1 LPPRGVKMNLFSPCG
16 RLDAA
21 ARGSLYTIGIDF

>member
-1 LPPRGVKMNLFSPCG
+1 MILKMNLFSPRG